1 MLFTILLQ
9 NIILCMTDDQ
19 GYADAGFQGH
29 AVLETP
35 QLDRLAASGMVLT
48 HFYAA
53 APVCSP
59 TRASCLTGLH
69 PDRHGIRSA
78 NSGHLPA
85 DALSLAEWLGAR
97 GYATGHFGKWHLGT
111 LTRDLADANRGGQP
125 EQAAHY
131 APPWERGFE
140 VCFSTESKVPTADP
154 MRHPKSGEPYGTR
167 YWTGPGR
174 VATQNLEG
182 DDSRVIMDRV
192 LPFVRESV
200 AAQRLFFAVI
210 WFHSP
215 HLPLVTTPELE
226 APYLG
231 HPASKYFASLAGV
244 DQQMGRLWDELEALD
259 VDQDTMLWFCSDNG
273 PERIAG
279 DNDTGSA
286 ASFGTHA
293 LGSAAPFRG
302 RKRTLYEGG
311 IRSPAF
317 VIWPGRVPAGSSA
330 AGVAVT
336 SDYFPT
342 LVEALAAEPPEAI
355 DGNPILFDG
364 VSILPMILGQAWQRA
379 TPLGFISLK
388 RYAMIDWPYKLVCND
403 GRKDELFDLA
413 ADPGETTNLAQQ
425 KAGLAARLRL
435 ASFAWR
441 RGLHVALR

>member
-1 MLFTILLQ
+1 MLLTLLQ

-29 AVLETP
+29 PVLQTP
-35 QLDRLAASGMVLT
+35 QLDRLAASGMILT

-59 TRASCLTGLH
+59 TRASCLTGQH
-69 PDRHGIRSA
+69 PDRHGIRFA
-78 NSGHLPA
+78 NTGHLPS
-85 DALSLAEWLGAR
+85 DTLCLAEWLQAR

-111 LTRDLADANRGGQP
+111 LTRDLVDANRGGKPQHD
-125 EQAAHY
+125 AHY
-131 APPWERGFE
+131 APPWDHGFE

-154 MRHPKSGEPYGTR
+154 MRHPQSGEPYGTR
-167 YWTGPGR
+167 YWTGPGQ

-192 LPFVRESV
+192 LPFVRDSV
-200 AAQRLFFAVI
+200 AARRPFFAVI

-231 HPASKYFASLAGV
+231 HPASKYYASLAGV
-244 DQQMGRLWDELEALD
+244 DRQMGRLWDELEALD
-259 VDQDTMLWFCSDNG
+259 VDQDTLLWFCSDNG
-273 PERIAG
+273 PERVRG
-279 DNDTGSA
+279 DDDTA
-286 ASFGTHA
+286 AAESFVGHN

-317 VIWPGRVPAGSSA
+317 VVWPGRVPAGSRAS
-330 AGVAVT
+330 GLSVT

-342 LVEALAAEPPEAI
+342 LVQALQADSPLDQ
-355 DGNPILFDG
+355 DGKLIRFDG
-364 VSILPMILGQAWQRA
+364 VSILPMILGQTWQRPE
-379 TPLGFISLK
+379 PLHFASLK
-388 RYAMIDWPYKLVCND
+388 RYAMTDWPFKLVCND
-403 GRKDELFDLA
+403 GRQDELYDLD
-413 ADPGETTNLAQQ
+413 ADPGETTNLIQS
-425 KAGLAARLRL
+425 KAGLAARMRL

-441 RGLHVALR
+441 RELSDSRR